1 MFGVNPTTQFRKNN
15 QHRHFKKYNV
25 ENDGRLLTKP
35 VTIFRSRNNRHRTL
49 ILAINDF

>member
-25 ENDGRLLTKP
+25 ENDGRRQIINKA
-35 VTIFRSRNNRHRTL
+35 RHY
-49 ILAINDF
+49 FP